1 MVRMAHHFIELTNRL
16 IFCHILGRLVMT
28 EQNQGYRKKQ
38 AYLVLLV
45 FVCIG
50 VAIWGHSAPVA
61 VVAILAACG
70 LAFYASNMEP
80 EKKPDEHH
88 H

>member
-1 MVRMAHHFIELTNRL
+1 
-16 IFCHILGRLVMT
+16 
-28 EQNQGYRKKQ
+28 
-38 AYLVLLV
+38 
-45 FVCIG
+45 
-50 VAIWGHSAPVA
+50 

-70 LAFYASNMEP
+70 LSFYASTMEP

>member
-1 MVRMAHHFIELTNRL
+1 MA
-16 IFCHILGRLVMT
+16 
-28 EQNQGYRKKQ
+28 EQNQAYRKKQ

-70 LAFYASNMEP
+70 LCLLCLHHGAG
-80 EKKPDEHH
+80 EKA
-88 H
+88 

>member
-1 MVRMAHHFIELTNRL
+1 MAEAK
-16 IFCHILGRLVMT
+16 
-28 EQNQGYRKKQ
+28 QSYRKKQ

-45 FVCIG
+45 FACIG
-50 VAIWGHSAPVA
+50 VAIWGQTALVA
-61 VVAILAACG
+61 VAAILAACG
-70 LAFYASNMEP
+70 ICFYAATLEP

>member
-1 MVRMAHHFIELTNRL
+1 MAEKNP
-16 IFCHILGRLVMT
+16 
-28 EQNQGYRKKQ
+28 GYRKKQ
-38 AYLVLLV
+38 AYLVISV
-45 FVCIG
+45 FACIG
-50 VAIWGHSAPVA
+50 TAVWGHSAPVA

-70 LAFYASNMEP
+70 ICFYASTLEP